1 MLKFYKHA
9 LSICALSF
17 LSACG
22 GGGGGGGNTSFGPVG
37 ETVVSAP
44 DGTFRAAQSGSPYR
58 QVLVDCLAPSNNA
71 KACTLATLPF
81 IGQHASNP
89 TKSDILD
96 HTIVS
101 HAWMATRFGDLLD
114 QMPGDIRLLF
124 RGVTGVTI
132 GADIRPS
139 YYDPAT
145 GGIYLDPDDL
155 WMTQAERD
163 TISKAPDFR
172 SEYGSEL
179 KFVPLWRYVKNGS
192 YAWHYTTT
200 GTRSLND
207 LVMPLADLLF
217 HELAHANDFMPPA
230 LLPYVSP
237 QNTANQQIDTNSGK
251 LISLDLYA
259 RSPLMSDIMHGLGQ
273 VLYQGATA
281 TAMEKTYSAGQV
293 GSEFETD
300 GASDTYAY
308 SSPYEDTAMLFEEVM
323 MRYHYSVDREVAFS
337 DAPLNDG
344 SYCNDYI
351 VRWGQR
357 NRIGDP
363 LVKSRAQIV
372 VKQLLGRD
380 DTFVYFAILPS
391 PKYMVS
397 GADWCTVGTTNS
409 NLQKPLL
416 EEMNS
421 GDLLPPHNHPH

>member
-1 MLKFYKHA
+1 LKPYQYFLGILV
-9 LSICALSF
+9 LSL

-22 GGGGGGGNTSFGPVG
+22 GGGGGSSFVSNNSNT
-37 ETVVSAP
+37 TVPA
-44 DGTFRAAQSGSPYR
+44 DGVFRPAQSTSKYAD
-58 QVLVDCLAPSNNA
+58 QLDKCLNLPE
-71 KACTLATLPF
+71 KGTPCTLASLPF
-81 IGQHASNP
+81 IGQVTQAP
-89 TKSDILD
+89 TKDDILAR
-96 HTIVS
+96 TQVS

-124 RGVTGVTI
+124 RAVTGVTI

-172 SEYGSEL
+172 SDYGSDL

-192 YAWHYTTT
+192 YAWHYTQT

-230 LLPYVSP
+230 LLPYVSS
-237 QNTANQQIDTNSGK
+237 QNTPSQQIDINSGK
-251 LISLDLYA
+251 LISVDLYT
-259 RSPLMSDIMHGLGQ
+259 RSPLMSDILHGLGQ

-281 TAMEKTYSAGQV
+281 TAMEKTYTAVQV
-293 GSEFETD
+293 GGEFETD

-323 MRYHYSVDREVAFS
+323 MKYHYNVDREVAFS

-363 LVKSRAQIV
+363 LVKSRARIV
-372 VKQLLGRD
+372 VSQLLGRSD
-380 DTFVYFAILPS
+380 ISAYFAILPS
-391 PKYMVS
+391 PKYMV
-397 GADWCTVGTTNS
+397 GGTDWCTVGATNS
-409 NLQKPLL
+409 NFQKPHL
-416 EEMNS
+416 EEMNF
-421 GDLLPPHNHPH
+421 GDLLPPHGHPQ